1 MQKLVV
7 MSKSKKLALEVYN
20 NNLPLDWSWL
30 YHIKRT
36 YTEKEMLEWAKE
48 NIEYFAPNNC
58 SRSLITRAG
67 KELLNI
73 IY

>member
-1 MQKLVV
+1 
-7 MSKSKKLALEVYN
+7 MSKSKKLALDVYN

-36 YTEKEMLEWAKE
+36 YTKKQLLEWAKE
-48 NIEYFAPNNC
+48 NIEYFAPKDC